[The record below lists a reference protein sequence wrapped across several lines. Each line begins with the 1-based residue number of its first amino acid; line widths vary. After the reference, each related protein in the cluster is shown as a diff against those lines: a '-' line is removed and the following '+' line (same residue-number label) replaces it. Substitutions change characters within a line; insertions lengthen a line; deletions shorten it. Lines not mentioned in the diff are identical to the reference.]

1 MEVIL
6 LENIETVGSRGQ
18 VVKVANGY
26 GRNYLLPKKMAVAAT
41 PQNLKWVE
49 QQRVRFLKLEAKE
62 RGEAEDLSKLMEG
75 ITVVA
80 TRRSG
85 EKGQL
90 FGSVTTMDIE
100 EGLAA
105 QGYKISR
112 RKIQLASPLKS
123 VGEFDVPVRLH
134 RDVTITVKVRVEAE
148 VDPEVEAAREREAR
162 AAAKAAEAEAT
173 ATAETEATAAPE
185 AAEAETAA
193 AETEAEAEAGV
204 AEDQA
209 EAGAEDEV
217 RAEGDSESEE
227 TASKS

>member
-6 LENIETVGSRGQ
+6 LENIETLGSRGQ
-18 VVKVANGY
+18 VVNVANGY

-41 PQNLKWVE
+41 PQNRKWIE

-62 RGEAEDLSKLMEG
+62 RGEAEDLGKLMEG

-80 TRRSG
+80 MRRSG

-123 VGEFDVPVRLH
+123 VGEFDVPVKLH

-148 VDPEVEAAREREAR
+148 VDPEVEAAREKEAK
-162 AAAKAAEAEAT
+162 AAAEAAEAEAS
-173 ATAETEATAAPE
+173 AETEAAAE
-185 AAEAETAA
+185 AAEAPVEETG
-193 AETEAEAEAGV
+193 AEAEV
-204 AEDQA
+204 KT
-209 EAGAEDEV
+209 
-217 RAEGDSESEE
+217 EGDSESEE
-227 TASKS
+227 PTSQS

>member
-6 LENIETVGSRGQ
+6 LENIETLGSRGQ

-26 GRNYLLPKKMAVAAT
+26 GRNFLLPKKMAVAAT
-41 PQNLKWVE
+41 PQNRKWVE
-49 QQRVRFLKLEAKE
+49 QQRTRFLKLEAKE
-62 RGEAEDLSKLMEG
+62 RGEAEDLGKLMQG

-90 FGSVTTMDIE
+90 FGSVTAMDIE

-112 RKIQLASPLKS
+112 RKIHLSGPLKS

-134 RDVTITVKVRVEAE
+134 RDVTITVKVKVEAE
-148 VDPEVEAAREREAR
+148 GEPEPAPEPEAAASPEAT
-162 AAAKAAEAEAT
+162 AEAESTSVVGASQD
-173 ATAETEATAAPE
+173 E
-185 AAEAETAA
+185 AA
-193 AETEAEAEAGV
+193 AEDESNAEGEAEEN
-204 AEDQA
+204 
-209 EAGAEDEV
+209 
-217 RAEGDSESEE
+217 
-227 TASKS
+227 AS

>member
-6 LENIETVGSRGQ
+6 LENIETLGSRGQ
-18 VVKVANGY
+18 IVKVANGY

-41 PQNLKWVE
+41 PQNRKWVE

-62 RGEAEDLSKLMEG
+62 RAESEDLGKLMEG
-75 ITVVA
+75 VEVVA

-90 FGSVTTMDIE
+90 FGSVTSMDIE

-123 VGEFDVPVRLH
+123 VGEYDVPVRLH

-148 VDPEVEAAREREAR
+148 GGEPEAAPESE
-162 AAAKAAEAEAT
+162 AKAAPEAVTEAAEASVAESEDAPEAQDETGAEAEA
-173 ATAETEATAAPE
+173 EGDVESEAK
-185 AAEAETAA
+185 
-193 AETEAEAEAGV
+193 
-204 AEDQA
+204 
-209 EAGAEDEV
+209 AEDEDENKDNT
-217 RAEGDSESEE
+217 AES
-227 TASKS
+227 